1 MNTRCCRISTVTGV
15 TVALLLAMRAG
26 MAADRPA
33 MTWGEVPLEHLR
45 MTSYPPDSN
54 ANAVILFDHGEGSF
68 SSQFDLSFTRH
79 TRIKILTKAAFD
91 LGTVAVSYFAGKDG
105 ERITDIE
112 GITTTLAP
120 NGEPVQTELDED
132 EIFTEEVT
140 GDWRRIR
147 FTLPALAEGCVIE
160 FRYTRTGGGPMDVPD
175 WDFQTTEPV
184 LWSEYHVVSPVV
196 FQFAVVSFGAEPYAI
211 QDVHYDTRPFLSS
224 GNSQMMKMQVLHY
237 ARANVPA
244 LRSEPF
250 ITTLDDYRLKL
261 NVQLAAVQW
270 PGETMI
276 KVLQTWPALL
286 EELLKPDALG
296 GALKGTGRTRD
307 LALEL
312 TAGCAGP
319 REKLTAIY
327 DHIRQTIVWDG
338 GRSYGVH
345 HELNDVLTVKKGNSA
360 EINVLLIAMLRAAG
374 LEATPVLLSTRSHGK
389 IQKLWPIYT
398 NFDYLIAQVRAGGE
412 TFLVDATERH
422 RPLTIL
428 PTRALNH
435 EGLLVKEGSETWI
448 PITTGGDSQE
458 AVVVTATLKADGSIT
473 GNARKSF
480 TGNSASDARSS
491 LSGKKDDEYVK
502 GLLHTETTGFVQ
514 DSFSI
519 ENRDSSDRPL
529 EVRMTFNAGTAG
541 QVLEDRI
548 FLNPMLFERTMSSP
562 FKLATR
568 TFPVDIPYGSTST
581 YTVALAIPQGY
592 EVTSVPGEFSTM
604 LPANG
609 GRYSRTV
616 AVRGDTISLVTRFE
630 ITRTYFEPRSYKD
643 LRKVFDESVTREA
656 EQIVLTKAPPP
667 PPSPAATPAGKS
679 TPKPRKK

>member
-1 MNTRCCRISTVTGV
+1 MNTRCWNCTTITAVAI
-15 TVALLLAMRAG
+15 ALLLAIRTGHSAE
-26 MAADRPA
+26 RPA
-33 MTWGEVPLEHLR
+33 MTWGEVPREHLQ
-45 MTSYPPDSN
+45 MTSFPADSN
-54 ANAVILFDHGEGSF
+54 ANAVILFDYGEGSF
-68 SSQFDLSFTRH
+68 SSQYDLTFTRH
-79 TRIKILTKAAFD
+79 TRIKILTKAGFD
-91 LGTVAVSYFAGKDG
+91 RGTVAVSYFAGKDG

-112 GITTTLAP
+112 GITTTLGAD
-120 NGEPVQTELDED
+120 GEPVQTELDED

-140 GDWRRIR
+140 GDWRRVR

-160 FRYTRTGGGPMDVPD
+160 FRYSRTGGGPMDLPD

-211 QDVHYDTRPFLSS
+211 NDVHYDTRPFLSS
-224 GNSQMMKMQVLHY
+224 GNSQMMKMQILHY
-237 ARANVPA
+237 ARSDVPA
-244 LRSEPF
+244 LRSEPY

-286 EELLKPDALG
+286 EELLKPKALG
-296 GALKGTGRTRD
+296 GALEGTGRTRD

-312 TAGCAGP
+312 TAHCADP
-319 REKLTAIY
+319 KEKLTAIY

-345 HELNDVLTVKKGNSA
+345 HDLNDVLTVKKGNSA

-412 TFLVDATERH
+412 TFLVDATERQ
-422 RPLTIL
+422 RPLNVL

-435 EGLLVKEGSETWI
+435 EGLLVKEGTETWI
-448 PITTGGDSQE
+448 PIAPGGDSQE
-458 AVVVTATLKADGSIT
+458 AVFVTATLTADGSIA
-473 GNARKSF
+473 GSARKSF
-480 TGNSASDARSS
+480 SGNSALDARSS

-502 GLLHTETTGFVQ
+502 GLLRTETTGFAQ

-529 EVRMTFNAGTAG
+529 DVRMTFNSATAG

-548 FLNPMLFERTMSSP
+548 FLNPMLFERRMSSP

-581 YTVALAIPQGY
+581 YTITLAIPPGY
-592 EVTSVPGEFSTM
+592 TVTSVPVEFSTP
-604 LPANG
+604 LPGNG
-609 GRYSRTV
+609 GRYSRSV
-616 AVRGDTISLVTRFE
+616 AVKGDTISLVTRFE

-656 EQIVLTKAPPP
+656 ELIVLTKVPPP
-667 PPSPAATPAGKS
+667 PPAPPKGAS
-679 TPKPRKK
+679 TPKTRKK